1 MSKKLPVRGFKWD
14 DTNKY
19 TKVMIK
25 NYNEDDEYG
34 ALHEVDTEY
43 PNELHELHMNLPFL
57 CDRKQINKT
66 SKLIASFKDK
76 KEYVI
81 HISALKQ
88 ALNIELKFKKVHR
101 VISFVQMSW
110 MKSYINKN
118 TKLRNESKNEFEKS
132 FYKLMNNSVYGKTM
146 ENVRKHRDIKL
157 VTTNTRRKKL
167 VSEPNYHTCKRFS
180 DHLMAIEM
188 KKTKVYM
195 NKPVYVGQAVLDIS
209 KTLVYEFFYGYLK
222 PRYGDKVKLCYVDT
236 DSFIF
241 YVETEDFYKDIMPD
255 LDTWFD
261 NSKINNKLDRPIPKG
276 INDGILGMFKDE
288 LKGEAMT
295 EFIALASKVYAYIC
309 DNDHT
314 IIIIQ

>member
-1 MSKKLPVRGFKWD
+1 
-14 DTNKY
+14 
-19 TKVMIK
+19 
-25 NYNEDDEYG
+25 
-34 ALHEVDTEY
+34 
-43 PNELHELHMNLPFL
+43 
-57 CDRKQINKT
+57 
-66 SKLIASFKDK
+66 
-76 KEYVI
+76 
-81 HISALKQ
+81 
-88 ALNIELKFKKVHR
+88 
-101 VISFVQMSW
+101 
-110 MKSYINKN
+110 
-118 TKLRNESKNEFEKS
+118 
-132 FYKLMNNSVYGKTM
+132 MNNSVHGKTM

-157 VTTNTRRKKL
+157 VTTNSRRKKL

-180 DHLMAIEM
+180 DHLMAKEM